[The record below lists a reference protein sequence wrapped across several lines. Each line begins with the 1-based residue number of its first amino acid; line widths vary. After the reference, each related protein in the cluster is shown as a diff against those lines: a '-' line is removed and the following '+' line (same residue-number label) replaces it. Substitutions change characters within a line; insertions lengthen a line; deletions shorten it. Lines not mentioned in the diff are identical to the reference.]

1 VYFQSKMSIS
11 KWWGRM
17 KDTYGDLSPKEA
29 FMAGKS
35 DGKNLTMQ
43 VKVNKLANRAEKKRR
58 RREIKQRIKI

>member
-1 VYFQSKMSIS
+1 
-11 KWWGRM
+11 M